1 MYKDYLLDFHSMTK
15 LNQLSTLGKMIF
27 RLSIC
32 GRDTYC
38 TESDGIENQ
47 SRLRRINELIHRIA
61 SLHTQ
66 IASENAESIDSFID
80 GIFNTIDHEI
90 FLLKIKWS
98 YLFG

>member
-27 RLSIC
+27 WLSIC

-61 SLHTQ
+61 SLHAQ
-66 IASENAESIDSFID
+66 IASENAESLDSFID

-90 FLLKIKWS
+90 SLLKIKWS

>member
-27 RLSIC
+27 WLSIC

-38 TESDGIENQ
+38 TESNGIENQ

-61 SLHTQ
+61 SLHVQ
-66 IASENAESIDSFID
+66 ITPENSEDLDSFID

-90 FLLKIKWS
+90 SVLKIEWS
-98 YLFG
+98 YLLG